1 MNMNEKEMNA
11 LHTGHRE
18 RMRKRFIKT
27 GFEGF
32 TEHEVLE
39 MLLFYACPRRD
50 TNEIAHILINKFGS
64 IADVIDAD
72 YDELT
77 SVNYITENAATLL
90 KILPAF
96 MPVYYNSKS
105 INVTYDNINNLKD
118 LFKPY
123 FVGLTCEMFRV
134 ACFDSR
140 LTLIKNVS
148 IESGDTYG
156 LPVSVKRVTEIALRE
171 KAAAIALAHN
181 HPDAPAKPSPQ
192 DIDITQNII
201 NVMRQLRI
209 GFLDHII
216 FGKNDIIAMK
226 ESAYT
231 KFLA

>member
-1 MNMNEKEMNA
+1 MSEKETNA

-18 RMRKRFIKT
+18 RMRKRFTET

-39 MLLFYACPRRD
+39 MLLFYVCPRRD

-64 IADVIDAD
+64 ISGVIDAD

-77 SVNYITENAATLL
+77 SVNYISDNAATLI
-90 KILPAF
+90 KMLPAF

-105 INVTYDNINNLKD
+105 RDVTYDNVNNLKD

-123 FVGLTCEMFRV
+123 FVGLNAEMFRV
-134 ACFDSR
+134 ACFDSK
-140 LTLIKNVS
+140 LTLIKNVAVDG
-148 IESGDTYG
+148 GDPYG
-156 LPVSVKRVTEIALRE
+156 LPVSVRRVAEIAIKE

-181 HPDAPAKPSPQ
+181 HPGAPAKPSPQ
-192 DIDITQNII
+192 DIDATQIII
-201 NVMRQLRI
+201 NVMRELRI
-209 GFLDHII
+209 GFLDHIV
-216 FGKNDIIAMK
+216 FGKNDIVAMK
-226 ESAYT
+226 ECAYT